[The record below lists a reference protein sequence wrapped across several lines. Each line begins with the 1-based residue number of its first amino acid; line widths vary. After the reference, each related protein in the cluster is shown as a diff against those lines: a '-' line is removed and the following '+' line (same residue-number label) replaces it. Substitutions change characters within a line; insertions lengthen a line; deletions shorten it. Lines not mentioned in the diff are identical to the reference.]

1 MTRNFHE
8 KNLSEEKIF
17 FLTGLPKSGTTWLM
31 NILNSSEVICCLGEG
46 RFFSSSLKNVPSLH
60 NALLEGIRP
69 WYEYIA
75 CRKKN
80 WIGLD
85 NYIIT
90 INRQNFLPSQILSKT
105 IQEDLDTIVYYTVL
119 YFFSKAKAKLP
130 DIQLIGDKTPVSSQ
144 YEIKKI
150 HKIFPKSKKIFL
162 YRNVKD
168 FIVSLIFHYWRS
180 NFHNRPDKEISFLKI
195 DDFLQVESFLKAPHK
210 KEISFVRES
219 TAIKLAKIW
228 KELVK
233 EAFALKNNFPDV
245 FLVLSYEDLVIEPY
259 QSAQKV
265 FEFLGIDIP
274 KNSLH
279 EIIEKNSISFIRKTQ
294 NNYLNEHIRSGEIGN
309 WKNYLNKDISD
320 IIDQLIK

>member
-1 MTRNFHE
+1 MRRKFPEN
-8 KNLSEEKIF
+8 NLSEKKLF

-46 RFFSSSLKNVPSLH
+46 RFFSSALNKVPSLY

-75 CRKKN
+75 RRKKN

-85 NYIIT
+85 NYITT
-90 INRQNFLPSQILSKT
+90 INCQNFLPYQILSKT
-105 IQEDLDTIVYYTVL
+105 LEEDLDTIVYYAVL
-119 YFFSKAKAKLP
+119 YFFSKAKAKFP
-130 DIQLIGDKTPVSSQ
+130 DTQLIGDKTPVSRP

-150 HKIFPKSKKIFL
+150 HRVFPTSKKIFL

-168 FIVSLIFHYWRS
+168 FIVSLMFHYWRS
-180 NFHNRPDKEISFLKI
+180 NFHNRPDKEISFLNI
-195 DDFLQVESFLKAPHK
+195 DDFLQVERFLKASQ
-210 KEISFVRES
+210 KEEVSFIRES

-228 KELVK
+228 KEVVK

-279 EIIEKNSISFIRKTQ
+279 EIIEKNSISFIKKTE
-294 NNYLNEHIRSGEIGN
+294 NNYLKEHIRSGEIGN
-309 WKNYLNKDISD
+309 WKKYLNKNISNV
-320 IIDQLIK
+320 IDRLLK